1 MEFKM
6 KLLFPFFIICIVA
19 FSFSVADGQTNK
31 YNSLSESGDTTYSAN
46 NGYIDSLKTE
56 LKKIEHAYYLFK
68 TRVDTTKDLTEADRQ
83 ELQKLSDSLEKIGE
97 EIRDYTNNAAQ
108 LADEA
113 ANIYDIGNLNIHKG
127 DYTLSDDQTI
137 NDNVEVLN
145 GDAFIY
151 GTIHGDIL
159 VVNGDAFVRSGAKID
174 GDIIVVNG
182 KAHVSEDAM
191 VSGNVIEREGSDLR
205 ERHSFVNK
213 LKFTEHPDIWQ
224 NHDFL
229 FEHLAANYNRVDGL
243 FLGVGSEKDYF
254 WDGAD
259 DISPYGFLGYAFSL
273 HRWRGQFGIDKW
285 FGNEDRFELGA
296 EGHSLTASKDYWI
309 IGPKEN
315 FVYSILAREDFMDY
329 FNRQGASFHAAQYY
343 QMNSR
348 ITLSY
353 DVDKYSSLPKD
364 TKWSLFGGR
373 KVFRDN
379 PAIEEGW
386 LRSFIVDIEHRNYT
400 GGDSRKEGWIGD
412 LRVEKTVSGA
422 FDFTMLTFDGA
433 RYQPL
438 FTGLKLNMR
447 MRAGTSSGMLPLQ
460 RSYQLGGFNS
470 LNAFPLKAF
479 PGDSLGNRMLL
490 LNVEF
495 LFSPD
500 LFKHSSFFPINTFT
514 LILFSDVGQ
523 VQDAGKSAGLT
534 GGWNTITASGFKS
547 DYGIGVGSSDGN
559 FRIFLAWRTDV
570 AASPTFGIRLSR
582 PF

>member
-1 MEFKM
+1 M
-6 KLLFPFFIICIVA
+6 KRLFPLFIICVVG
-19 FSFSVADGQTNK
+19 FSFSAADGQTNK
-31 YNSLSESGDTTYSAN
+31 SDSLSKSADTTYSIN

-56 LKKIEHAYYLFK
+56 LKKIESAYYLFK
-68 TRVDTTKDLTEADRQ
+68 TRVDTTKDLTEVDRQ
-83 ELQKLSDSLEKIGE
+83 ELQKLSASLERIGGE
-97 EIRDYTNNAAQ
+97 LRDLTNSASQ
-108 LADEA
+108 LGDEA
-113 ANIYDIGNLNIHKG
+113 ANIYDIGDLHIHKG
-127 DYTLSDDQTI
+127 DYTLDDGQTI

-159 VVNGDAFVRSGAKID
+159 VVNGDAYVRSGAKID
-174 GDIIVVNG
+174 GDVVVVNG
-182 KAHVSEDAM
+182 KAHVSEDAL
-191 VSGNVIEREGSDLR
+191 VSGNVIEREGSDLQ
-205 ERHSFVNK
+205 ERHTFVNR
-213 LKFTEHPDIWQ
+213 LKFTEHPDIWE
-224 NHDFL
+224 NRDFL
-229 FEHLAANYNRVDGL
+229 FDHFAANYNRVDGL
-243 FLGVGSEKDYF
+243 FLGLGSEKDYF
-254 WDGAD
+254 WDEAD
-259 DISPYGFLGYAFSL
+259 DVSPYGFLGYAFNL

-296 EGHSLTASKDYWI
+296 EGHSLTDSKDSWI

-315 FVYSILAREDFMDY
+315 FVYSILAKEDFMDY

-353 DVDKYSSLPKD
+353 DVDKYSSLPKT
-364 TKWSLFGGR
+364 TKWSLFGGH

-386 LRSFIVDIEHRNYT
+386 MRSFIVDLEHRSYV
-400 GGDSRKEGWIGD
+400 GGDSRREGWVAD
-412 LRVEKTVSGA
+412 LRGETTISGA
-422 FDFTMLTFDGA
+422 FDFKMVTLDA
-433 RYQPL
+433 VRYQPL
-438 FTGLKLNMR
+438 FTGLQFNARL
-447 MRAGTSSGMLPLQ
+447 RAGTSNGILPLQ

-479 PGDSLGNRMLL
+479 PSDSLGNRMLL

-500 LFKHSSFFPINTFT
+500 LFRHSGFFPVNTFT

-523 VQDAGKSAGLT
+523 VQDAGASAGLT

-559 FRIFLAWRTDV
+559 FRIFLAWRTDI
-570 AASPTFGIRLSR
+570 ATSPTFGIRVSR